1 MLNNFTTGSDHHLF
15 SAKFTF
21 NIVYIECEFCTEKKE
36 RRKLVQKSTPC
47 HIIPDAIRANAEQ
60 YKSYVTDDIHNI
72 DRLELLYIDDLN
84 EHLIRIY
91 VRGAETQHLT

>member
-15 SAKFTF
+15 SAKLTF
-21 NIVYIECEFCTEKKE
+21 NINKE